1 MRSALAIPFVDAARA
16 RWPRAIPPDFD
27 FGPDVAP
34 GGPNDD
40 SKLQENGRGL
50 IQLRSDYPPDPNL
63 IGAQLYAD
71 ALEKVVNHGIG
82 HVAQKWLER
91 QGVDVENAYWS
102 FRGFRGTWLQAEAE
116 AAQRDA
122 TSSGSGWAYHPRESW
137 AEFFGAALSGRWI
150 VNLGASQG
158 ERTFDD
164 GKPIDALAARAWI
177 DELVGGG
184 TIVTPTPFALQI
196 IDVRDQ
202 LPLVLD
208 GELGRAA
215 KSSITVH
222 WNGPPI
228 PAGEDP
234 WLVILSDAW
243 YHTSK
248 DWSPEPGIQ
257 GGDGI
262 MYHFLIAPDGRCFK
276 TRDDDAVLWHC
287 GSAIGNVFSYA
298 VQVMV
303 GGEGD
308 GTGDPVTAAQ
318 YATLTQLIAELSLD
332 DVKPHKIWSGTACPG
347 LELTDWVSRQAWKED
362 DMSFTEEDRRK
373 LTRVYDHLEAYEP
386 LVWTKRLQQWLAKAL
401 KSFNPN
407 TDLTGPDVESGQP
420 FKQ

>member
-1 MRSALAIPFVDAARA
+1 MTRSALAIPFVEAARA

-27 FGPDVAP
+27 YGPDVEP

-50 IQLRSDYPPDPNL
+50 IQLRSDYPPPLEL
-63 IGAQLYAD
+63 IGKQLYD
-71 ALEKVVNHGIG
+71 DSLEKVVHHGIG
-82 HVAQKWLER
+82 HIVQKYLESK
-91 QGVDVENAYWS
+91 GIDVLQALYM
-102 FRGFRGTWLQAEAE
+102 FRGFRGTPEIAELE
-116 AAQRDA
+116 ADA
-122 TSSGSGWAYHPRESW
+122 MDAAAPNSGWSFHPREQW
-137 AEFFGAALSGRWI
+137 AELFGAALSGRWI

-158 ERTFDD
+158 ERTFND
-164 GKPIDALAARAWI
+164 GKPIDALTARAWI
-177 DELVGGG
+177 DKFVGGG
-184 TIVTPTPFALQI
+184 TIMTPTPFALQI
-196 IDVRDQ
+196 IDVRDK

-208 GELGRAA
+208 AEVGRAA

-228 PAGEDP
+228 PSGEDP
-234 WLVILSDAW
+234 WLIILSDAW

-287 GSAIGNVFSYA
+287 GSAIGNTFSYA
-298 VQVMV
+298 LQVMV

-308 GTGDPVTAAQ
+308 GTGDPVTADQ
-318 YATLTQLIAELSLD
+318 YATLTQLIALLGLD

-347 LELTDWVSRQAWKED
+347 LELTDWVNHQAWKEED
-362 DMSFTEEDRRK
+362 LTPEEHAWLK
-373 LTRVYDHLEAYEP
+373 RVYDHLEAYEP
-386 LVWTKRLQQWLAKAL
+386 LVWTSRLQKWLAKAL

-420 FKQ
+420 FKS